1 MAGDE
6 RAALLIRLMLNITH
20 TKITNYTLQYI
31 IAHIQFIRMAF
42 ETMDFC
48 VTSKWVRCSRY
59 YCLCVCMGMCGLQ
72 ANGERKKTNK
82 ISRIESSPLE
92 CQCNIFFSFFCRFVE
107 TEYFRVYALVMR
119 IASQKTANHNEIMMT
134 EVDKISAVPAC
145 GEPTETNSSE
155 K

>member
-1 MAGDE
+1 MGAMFTI
-6 RAALLIRLMLNITH
+6 LLSVCL
-20 TKITNYTLQYI
+20 YGYVW
-31 IAHIQFIRMAF
+31 IA
-42 ETMDFC
+42 
-48 VTSKWVRCSRY
+48 
-59 YCLCVCMGMCGLQ
+59 
-72 ANGERKKTNK
+72 GERREIKKTNK

-92 CQCNIFFSFFCRFVE
+92 CQCNIFFSSFCRFVE